1 MFNGKLEQLFA
12 MMVLA
17 VSQRGDRTVTTQTAS
32 PLVSLLPKPPVSRRY
47 PRCSEGERVRRMSQI
62 LLSTHRVEN
71 GLTRVGQLVSR
82 IDGKLQVRRP
92 Y

>member
-1 MFNGKLEQLFA
+1 MVRSAKQLFA
-12 MMVLA
+12 AMHCAAAMYYSRVKLSRA
-17 VSQRGDRTVTTQTAS
+17 CG
-32 PLVSLLPKPPVSRRY
+32 LGSLFPKPPVSRQY
-47 PRCSEGERVRRMSQI
+47 PRCNEGERVRRMSQI

-82 IDGKLQVRRP
+82 PDGSIQVRRP

>member
-1 MFNGKLEQLFA
+1 MFNGNLKQLFT
-12 MMVLA
+12 MMLA
-17 VSQRGDRTVTTQTAS
+17 AAGRGAGTVTTQTAS

-82 IDGKLQVRRP
+82 PDGKLQVRRP

>member
-1 MFNGKLEQLFA
+1 MFNGNLRQLFTTMA
-12 MMVLA
+12 LA
-17 VSQRGDRTVTTQTAS
+17 AAGRGARTVTTQTES
-32 PLVSLLPKPPVSRRY
+32 QLVSLLPKPPVSRQY

-62 LLSTHRVEN
+62 LLGTLRREN
-71 GLTRVGQLVSR
+71 GLARDGQLVSR

>member
-1 MFNGKLEQLFA
+1 MFNGNLKQLFT

-17 VSQRGDRTVTTQTAS
+17 AAGRGARTVTTQADS
-32 PLVSLLPKPPVSRRY
+32 GLVSLLPKPRVSRQY
-47 PRCSEGERVRRMSQI
+47 PRCSEGERVRRMGQI
-62 LLSTHRVEN
+62 LLGTLRLEN
-71 GLTRVGQLVSR
+71 GLARDGQLMSR

>member
-1 MFNGKLEQLFA
+1 MFNGKLEQLSTT
-12 MMVLA
+12 MVLA

-32 PLVSLLPKPPVSRRY
+32 PRVSLLPKPPVSRRY

>member
-1 MFNGKLEQLFA
+1 MFNGKFEQLFT

-17 VSQRGDRTVTTQTAS
+17 AAGRGAGTVTTQTES
-32 PLVSLLPKPPVSRRY
+32 QLVPLLPKPRVSRQY

-82 IDGKLQVRRP
+82 PDGKLQVRRP

>member
-1 MFNGKLEQLFA
+1 MFNGNLKQLFT

-17 VSQRGDRTVTTQTAS
+17 AAGRGARTVTTQAAS

-62 LLSTHRVEN
+62 LLGTHRVQN

-82 IDGKLQVRRP
+82 IDGSIQVRRP

>member
-1 MFNGKLEQLFA
+1 MFNGNLRQLFTT
-12 MMVLA
+12 MVLA
-17 VSQRGDRTVTTQTAS
+17 AAGRGARTVTTQVAS
-32 PLVSLLPKPPVSRRY
+32 PLVSLLPKPPVSRQY

-71 GLTRVGQLVSR
+71 GLARDGQLVSR

>member
-1 MFNGKLEQLFA
+1 MFNGNLKQLFT

-17 VSQRGDRTVTTQTAS
+17 AAGSGAKTVTTQAAS
-32 PLVSLLPKPPVSRRY
+32 PLVPMLPKPPVSRQY

-62 LLSTHRVEN
+62 LLGTLRLEN
-71 GLTRVGQLVSR
+71 GLARDSQLVSR
-82 IDGKLQVRRP
+82 PNGSIQVRRP

>member
-1 MFNGKLEQLFA
+1 MFNEKLKQLFT

-17 VSQRGDRTVTTQTAS
+17 AAGSGARTVTATTAD
-32 PLVSLLPKPPVSRRY
+32 PLVPMLPKPRVSRQY

-62 LLSTHRVEN
+62 LLGTLRQEN
-71 GLTRVGQLVSR
+71 GLARDGQLISR
-82 IDGKLQVRRP
+82 PNGTLQIRRP

>member
-1 MFNGKLEQLFA
+1 MIRSAKQLFA
-12 MMVLA
+12 AMHCAATMYYSRVKPPH
-17 VSQRGDRTVTTQTAS
+17 TTNQ
-32 PLVSLLPKPPVSRRY
+32 LVPMLPKPPVSRRY

-82 IDGKLQVRRP
+82 IDGSIQVRRP